1 VKAEVIYFGDSV
13 GRETRAMDVKEAVAL
28 ARRYLQ
34 EVFAEEKIVNLGLEE
49 IEYDDAQHLWSI
61 TLGFSRP
68 WDNTAQGAIAA
79 ALGTPKQREYK
90 VVKIDDKDKRG
101 IAIKNREPTV

>member
-1 VKAEVIYFGDSV
+1 
-13 GRETRAMDVKEAVAL
+13 MDVREAVAL

-49 IEYDDAQHLWSI
+49 VEYDDAQHLWSI

-68 WDNTAQGAIAA
+68 WDDYTKARVAA
-79 ALGTPKQREYK
+79 MLATPMKREYK
-90 VVKIDDKDKRG
+90 IVKIDDKDKKAL
-101 IAIKNREPTV
+101 AIKNREPAV